1 MGPIPPCYKVTYLSF
16 VSCISSGT
24 HSEEQPLKIL
34 AVFLRV
40 VHGICRELELFIE
53 LLSQIKQD
61 CRGFKDV
68 KAVMRNSGNTSVRV
82 DLSRVNTKKKCV

>member
-40 VHGICRELELFIE
+40 VHGICRELEFFIE

-61 CRGFKDV
+61 RRGFEDV
-68 KAVMRNSGNTSVRV
+68 ESIVRNSGNTSVRV
-82 DLSRVNTKKKCV
+82 NLDRVN